1 MKVTRKQIEK
11 CVDIG
16 DEVYII
22 CGSKIIMANVTAIH
36 DDRITTDVDECFLTN
51 IWSSGLFLEARQK
64 TLLTRANNL

>member
-36 DDRITTDVDECFLTN
+36 DDRITTDVDECF
-51 IWSSGLFLEARQK
+51 FDEHLEYW
-64 TLLTRANNL
+64 TLLRSTAENITHQSQ